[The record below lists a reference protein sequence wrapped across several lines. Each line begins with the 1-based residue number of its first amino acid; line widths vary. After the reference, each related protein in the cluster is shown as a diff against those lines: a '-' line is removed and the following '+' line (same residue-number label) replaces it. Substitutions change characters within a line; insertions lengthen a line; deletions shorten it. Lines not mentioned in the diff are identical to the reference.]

1 MAGVTTLDL
10 RVPDFDL
17 PASTGQTI
25 SLESYRGKVSLVLVF
40 APDLKSSVRTIR
52 RFNDR
57 LADFDAARSQVLA
70 VAGVVVG
77 EAREFAEENDL
88 ALPLLSDDSGLIA
101 RELNLEYAC
110 HPVVIVVDQEGRIR
124 ESITF
129 PDVHVEGV
137 LDHIRRL
144 RGET

>member
-10 RVPDFDL
+10 RVPDIDL
-17 PASTGQTI
+17 PASSGQNI

-40 APDLKSSVRTIR
+40 TPDLKSSLRTIS

-57 LADFDAARSQVLA
+57 LADFDAAKSQLLA
-70 VAGVVVG
+70 VAGVVIE

-88 ALPLLSDDSGLIA
+88 ALPLLSDDSGSIA
-101 RELNLEYAC
+101 KELNLEHAC

-144 RGET
+144 RGEI